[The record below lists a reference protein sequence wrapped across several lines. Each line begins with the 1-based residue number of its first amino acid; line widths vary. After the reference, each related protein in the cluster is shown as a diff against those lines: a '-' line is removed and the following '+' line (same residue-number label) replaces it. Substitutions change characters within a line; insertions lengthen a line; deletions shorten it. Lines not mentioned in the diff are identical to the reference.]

1 MLLACGAVSVLTGC
15 ISEDAV
21 HFPDYSQASLG
32 FAESRVEMIHKG
44 LDRAATREKLGPPT
58 IEHGNEWVY
67 VAKYRHVECVP
78 FGLLFSI
85 YDNRWEQW
93 GTAVIKFD
101 STGHVASIRIGFVP
115 SDAPDFPL
123 YWTVMG
129 FHFEKSDKI
138 NVTTTQRATKGSSDT
153 MPTP

>member
-1 MLLACGAVSVLTGC
+1 MATANVALAVKPRAWENQRRGKQLL
-15 ISEDAV
+15 
-21 HFPDYSQASLG
+21 
-32 FAESRVEMIHKG
+32 
-44 LDRAATREKLGPPT
+44 
-58 IEHGNEWVY
+58 
-67 VAKYRHVECVP
+67 AKYRHVECVP